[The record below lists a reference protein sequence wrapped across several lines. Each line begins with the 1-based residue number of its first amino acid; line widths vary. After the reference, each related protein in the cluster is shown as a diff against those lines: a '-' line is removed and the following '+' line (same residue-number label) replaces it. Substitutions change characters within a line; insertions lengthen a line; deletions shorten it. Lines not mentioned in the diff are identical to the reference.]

1 VAAVRR
7 DGPGS
12 GPPGPP
18 GPPEQRPQLVPIQ
31 RLDVFRETL
40 RRIDAHIEASGL
52 GPGDRLPGDRE
63 LAATL
68 GVSRPLVRQALKVLE
83 GLGRLSAHQG
93 SGTYVQDA
101 AHRVAAREIT
111 RGVALDRDL
120 LGEVL
125 PVRIA
130 IELEVARAAFDRR
143 TPEMLAELRA
153 TLDERPGRSPE
164 DAGAAGLDLGFE
176 AALGRACGS
185 ELLRRLQALIH
196 EVWLQ
201 AQIEVGVAP
210 EGPDRLHREH
220 RGVLAAFE
228 RGDLDQALDR
238 LRRHLAFAPD
248 G

>member
-1 VAAVRR
+1 
-7 DGPGS
+7 PGR
-12 GPPGPP
+12 PGPP

-40 RRIDAHIEASGL
+40 RRIDAYIEASGL

-130 IELEVARAAFDRR
+130 IEL
-143 TPEMLAELRA
+143 
-153 TLDERPGRSPE
+153 
-164 DAGAAGLDLGFE
+164 GFE